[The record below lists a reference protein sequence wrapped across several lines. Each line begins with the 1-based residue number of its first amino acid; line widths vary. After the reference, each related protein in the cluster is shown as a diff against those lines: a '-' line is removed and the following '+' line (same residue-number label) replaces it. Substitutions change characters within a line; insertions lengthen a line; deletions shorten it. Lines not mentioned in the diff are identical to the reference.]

1 MSAKN
6 RFGYRFRRVLLGA
19 IALFSLFY
27 CVLIILVRPSNE
39 RDWSLDQ
46 TGLARAEFSKDKVQ
60 IQNVRNAV
68 YRSSA
73 DFDVHWETRSYDL
86 SQVET
91 LWFLVEPFSDW
102 RGPAHTFLSF
112 GFADGKY
119 LGVSVEIRKEKGEA
133 FSPLLG
139 LFRQYE
145 LIYVLAD
152 ERDLITLRAKYRNDP
167 VFLYKMRATPEQIR
181 LMLHSLLA
189 RANQLAVQPE
199 FYNTLNNTCTSNI
212 VDHIDVIAPGRIPYS
227 YKTLL
232 PAYSDDLS
240 FDLGLIDT
248 QLDREHY
255 RAARQINALVL
266 QYADSPDFSNAIRG
280 RTVQTM
286 RVESPA
292 K

>member
-1 MSAKN
+1 MTKKLSL
-6 RFGYRFRRVLLGA
+6 RYRIAIALVGA
-19 IALFSLFY
+19 IALFALSY
-27 CVLIILVRPSNE
+27 CLLIVLLRPSNA
-39 RDWSLDQ
+39 RDWSPDQ
-46 TGLARAEFSKDKVQ
+46 TRLARANFSADKVQ
-60 IQNVRNAV
+60 IENVRNAV
-68 YRSSA
+68 YRSSS

-86 SQVET
+86 SQIQT

-112 GFADGKY
+112 GFADGQY

-152 ERDLITLRAKYRNDP
+152 ERDLIALRVKHRNDK

-181 LMLHSLLA
+181 ALLRSMLQ
-189 RANQLAVQPE
+189 RANKLAVQPE
-199 FYNTLNNTCTSNI
+199 FYNTLTNTCTSNI
-212 VDHIDVIAPGRIPYS
+212 VEHIDVIAPGRIPWS
-227 YKTLL
+227 YKTYL

-248 QLDREHY
+248 SVPRNQY
-255 RAARQINALVL
+255 RAAHQINALVL
-266 QYADSPDFSNAIRG
+266 RYADSADFSKAIRSENA
-280 RTVQTM
+280 
-286 RVESPA
+286 RVENVA